1 MVSQTE
7 RRVLHG
13 ETVPAAEK
21 VASLFE
27 PHTAVI
33 ARGKAR
39 RPTEFGL
46 KVVLD
51 EVEGGLVTRYA
62 VAPGNPPDAVS
73 WAASLDHHLACFG
86 RPPDTATGDRGFFT
100 PDNERQAR
108 RLGARQVALPQPGGR
123 SAARQ
128 QQERQPGC
136 RRAYRFR
143 AGIEGRISVLKRGFG
158 LDRCRYHGLAGAERW
173 IGWGI
178 LAQNLRLISRALAA
192 RPAA

>member
-1 MVSQTE
+1 MAQASLRQAHRVRERLTAVGGATAARAERPRSQLDHYRDLVGRVVSQTE

-21 VASLFE
+21 VTSLFE

-108 RLGARQVALPQPGGR
+108 RLGVRWVALPQPGGR

-128 QQERQPGC
+128 QQERQPGF
-136 RRAYRFR
+136 RRA
-143 AGIEGRISVLKRGFG
+143 
-158 LDRCRYHGLAGAERW
+158 
-173 IGWGI
+173 
-178 LAQNLRLISRALAA
+178 
-192 RPAA
+192 